1 MPETAFNFSPL
12 ALANNPRPPRTVA
25 AREPPSSPLGG
36 SHLVEIQQ
44 GCARRAEA
52 PIDRAAA
59 SPRYLLHNR
68 IVCFDRPASPRCP
81 SRSISLLSPPALR
94 WRFSRV

>member
-44 GCARRAEA
+44 SCARCAEA
-52 PIDRAAA
+52 PIRQGGFFLSIFAA
-59 SPRYLLHNR
+59 
-68 IVCFDRPASPRCP
+68 
-81 SRSISLLSPPALR
+81 
-94 WRFSRV
+94 